1 MNELV
6 VIFGM
11 GIAAGMITGILIM
24 VCYAAYRIKVIM
36 NQLDQYV
43 EEVIDTTLVGVTVEH
58 YDGMYRLYQANTNQF
73 ICQGS
78 TLAEIRTTFNQ
89 LFPTKTCYIAGGD
102 SLAVEQLKQELLAS
116 PAKSK

>member
-11 GIAAGMITGILIM
+11 GLAAGMAVGILVMI
-24 VCYAAYRIKVIM
+24 CYAAYRIKIIM
-36 NQLDQYV
+36 NQLDQHI
-43 EEVIDTTLVGVTVEH
+43 EEVMDTTLVGVTVEH

-73 ICQGS
+73 ICQGA
-78 TLAEIRTTFNQ
+78 TLTEIRTAFNQ

-102 SLAVEQLKQELLAS
+102 AEVVEQLKQELA
-116 PAKSK
+116 ATK